1 MHFTATEL
9 FFRDTSFY
17 NELGLK
23 YNENGH
29 YRQKKQATD
38 FPGGIMVKNLPAN
51 EGDARDKGL
60 IPGLGRSP
68 RIGNGNSFQ

>member
-1 MHFTATEL
+1 MYFTATEL

-17 NELGLK
+17 NELSLK

-29 YRQKKQATD
+29 YRQKQQATY
-38 FPGGIMVKNLPAN
+38 FPGGTMVKNPPAN

-60 IPGLGRSP
+60 TTGLGRFP
-68 RIGNGNSFQ
+68 GIGNGNSFQ